1 MNTIQINTVGKL
13 IEGLENYDKKLPVAI
28 FDNSRGYMSVAFKKE
43 VTLKQGK
50 EFQWLSFYAHE
61 TIQMY
66 TIETLLGYLNKLP
79 KQAIILKKTEE
90 EVFTPLY
97 LSIEGMREC
106 GTYYQWLVISDELEY
121 DRFFRKFEVKT
132 DENELSKAF
141 EKMLQEVKQE
151 TSESIERVHQWL
163 CKQTDEKLFKGILT
177 DGKTIKGAL
186 MYCSDKAREMVKNEQ
201 FAMVEDEQVY
211 QWISDYF
218 IHYEL
223 PKTPP
228 SNVGKK
234 ETNKSTTNEKERKE
248 QQIELFATV

>member
-1 MNTIQINTVGKL
+1 MNTNQINTVGKL
-13 IEGLENYDKKLPVAI
+13 IEGLEKYDKKLPVAI

-43 VTLKQGK
+43 VTLKDNM
-50 EFQWLSFYAHE
+50 EFQWLRFYAHE

-66 TIETLLGYLNKLP
+66 TIETLLCYLNKLP
-79 KQAIILKKTEE
+79 KQATILKKTEE
-90 EVFTPLY
+90 EVLTPLY
-97 LSIEGMREC
+97 LSIEGMKES

-132 DENELSKAF
+132 DENESSKAF

-177 DGKTIKGAL
+177 EGKTIKGAL
-186 MYCSDKAREMVKNEQ
+186 EYCSDKARETVKNEQ
-201 FAMVEDEQVY
+201 FAMVEDEQVF
-211 QWISDYF
+211 QWIADYF

-223 PKTPP
+223 PKTLL
-228 SNVGKK
+228 SNVVKK
-234 ETNKSTTNEKERKE
+234 ETNKSTTTKKERKE